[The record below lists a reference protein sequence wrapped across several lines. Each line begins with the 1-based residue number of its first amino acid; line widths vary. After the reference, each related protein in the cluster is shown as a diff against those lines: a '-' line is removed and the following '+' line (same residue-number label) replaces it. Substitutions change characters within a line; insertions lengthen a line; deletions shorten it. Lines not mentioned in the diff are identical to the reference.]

1 MAPLGVVVVLVQ
13 FAVVELVVVFGFAVM
28 PGPVPLG
35 LFVLVLVPAALLLAV
50 VPLVAEV
57 AGGQFGVVVV
67 VVDEFVVVVL
77 GVVVV
82 GCVVVVCAKAG
93 RAILTTS
100 PPMDARPRIAR
111 ELMRL
116 ILLGKQKRKGL
127 ALHTHSSNEV

>member
-1 MAPLGVVVVLVQ
+1 MVVIGSVGGAFCIVPLGAVFVQ
-13 FAVVELVVVFGFAVM
+13 FAVVELVVVFGLAVT
-28 PGPVPLG
+28 PVLG
-35 LFVLVLVPAALLLAV
+35 SLLVLVFVFVLVLVLVPV
-50 VPLVAEV
+50 VLVVVVALVAV
-57 AGGQFGVVVV
+57 PGGHGVVVV
-67 VVDEFVVVVL
+67 VEEFVVVVL

-116 ILLGKQKRKGL
+116 ILLGKQ
-127 ALHTHSSNEV
+127 